1 MRFALILYPYK
12 LMPLILTPLSPNI
25 STLLPPGLF
34 WPGSLLADAASGDT
48 VTTAMTEAAAEVASD
63 ASSDAELGPIILAGV
78 LVSLI
83 VVYVASKMGG
93 ELCARINLPPV
104 LGELV
109 GGVVVGVSA
118 LQLLVFPESV
128 GDPSASLI
136 MQLLERT
143 AGLEPASALSVFE
156 SQSEVIGLLAELGV
170 IILLFE
176 IGLESDLK
184 ELIRVGPQA
193 AAVAVVG
200 VVTPFALGTVG
211 LIALLG
217 VPTIPAVFAGAALT
231 ATSIGITAKVLA
243 ELRQLSSREGQII
256 IGAAVLD
263 DVLGIIVLAVVAS
276 LAKTGEIE
284 ILNVVTLIGSAAG
297 FLIGSIF
304 LGRLLSP
311 YFVSLVNQL
320 KTRGQLLLT
329 SLIFTFMLAYL
340 GDILH
345 LEAILGAF
353 AAGLILAE
361 TEKREELEEQIIPIA
376 DMLVPIFFV
385 TVGAKTDLSVLNP
398 LVPENREGLII
409 AVFLIVVAFVGKV
422 VSGLAV
428 FGQPNINRLAI
439 GIGMVPRGEVGLVF
453 VGVGSASGV
462 LSKPLE
468 AAVIVMVILTTFIAP
483 ALLRVVFRDDDDE
496 AEPTASSLSSSTEQP
511 VSIDAEDAG
520 PSETADREGVEITSQ
535 D

>member
-1 MRFALILYPYK
+1 MFSTPFSRIPFLFA
-12 LMPLILTPLSPNI
+12 S
-25 STLLPPGLF
+25 
-34 WPGSLLADAASGDT
+34 AS
-48 VTTAMTEAAAEVASD
+48 AAE
-63 ASSDAELGPIILAGV
+63 EGTMILSGV
-78 LVSLI
+78 LLSL
-83 VVYVASKMGG
+83 VVIYFAAKLFG

-118 LQLLVFPESV
+118 LRLIVFPE
-128 GDPSASLI
+128 GAADATDSLI
-136 MQLLERT
+136 MSFLQTT
-143 AGLEPASALSVFE
+143 AGLSPETVKSVFE
-156 SQSEVIGLLAELGV
+156 AESEVVSVLSEIGV

-193 AAVAVVG
+193 AVVAIVG
-200 VVTPFALGTVG
+200 VVAPFAAGTAG
-211 LIALLG
+211 LIALFG
-217 VPTIPAVFAGAALT
+217 VPTIPAIFAGAALT

-243 ELRQLSSREGQII
+243 ELQRLSSKEGQII

-284 ILNVVTLIGSAAG
+284 IFNVLYLIGGAAA

-311 YFVSLVNQL
+311 YFVALVERM
-320 KTRGQLLLT
+320 KTRGQLILS
-329 SLIFTFMLAYL
+329 SLIFAFTLSYIAAA
-340 GDILH
+340 IQ

-361 TEKREELEEQIIPIA
+361 TDKRKELEEQVIPIS
-376 DMLVPIFFV
+376 DILVPVFFV
-385 TVGAKTDLSVLNP
+385 TVGAATDLSVLNP
-398 LVPENREGLII
+398 TDPNNREGLIMAAFMI
-409 AVFLIVVAFVGKV
+409 AIAILGKV
-422 VSGLAV
+422 IAGFTV
-428 FGQPNINRLAI
+428 FGQGQINRLAI

-453 VGVGSASGV
+453 AGVGSASGA

-468 AAVIVMVILTTFIAP
+468 AAIIVMVIFTTFLAPPFLRIVFQEEPEPLAAGGGNSPTP
-483 ALLRVVFRDDDDE
+483 ALEVNNGKPFTQDS
-496 AEPTASSLSSSTEQP
+496 TSTEL
-511 VSIDAEDAG
+511 
-520 PSETADREGVEITSQ
+520 EGVESMQ
-535 D
+535 DPK